1 MSIIPGVST
10 KQRLKIQNKLD
21 KIISQDF
28 LNICPH
34 FAQNNDFFNLQ
45 LSQNLLSKENAKF
58 NANLSKN
65 FHSKTFNT
73 YKIEHMKELNS
84 FLTKPHKLLNKLFN
98 TFTISEL
105 MILLNHL
112 NVFVKNKE
120 IRKFFPTI
128 RSESLEN
135 MYQNQT
141 TNESNQ
147 KKFLP
152 LLIPYIT
159 NSEGKKKVKKDLMEE
174 VKSISLNQRQKD
186 IEKELINEKNKKVLS
201 DIIKES
207 NKKLLNIRNFIKNEK
222 LHINHPMIEYYMNQ
236 RKKKLNKSSST
247 PIIFNKPNV
256 KKYKELFDK
265 NVKKINYLNSL
276 KSNLIKQTNLIKKYE
291 KEENFIYKNK

>member
-112 NVFVKNKE
+112 GVFVKNKE
-120 IRKFFPTI
+120 I
-128 RSESLEN
+128 
-135 MYQNQT
+135 
-141 TNESNQ
+141 
-147 KKFLP
+147 
-152 LLIPYIT
+152 
-159 NSEGKKKVKKDLMEE
+159 
-174 VKSISLNQRQKD
+174 
-186 IEKELINEKNKKVLS
+186 
-201 DIIKES
+201 
-207 NKKLLNIRNFIKNEK
+207 
-222 LHINHPMIEYYMNQ
+222 
-236 RKKKLNKSSST
+236 
-247 PIIFNKPNV
+247 
-256 KKYKELFDK
+256 
-265 NVKKINYLNSL
+265 
-276 KSNLIKQTNLIKKYE
+276 
-291 KEENFIYKNK
+291 